1 MSKKF
6 AHTQEE
12 LEKLSLK
19 ELENLAA
26 SMREKIIQVVS
37 KNGGHLSSNLG
48 AVELSIAMHLV
59 FDVKKIL
66 LFLMCHISLIHTSF

>member
-59 FDVKKIL
+59 FDTKKIL

>member
-6 AHTQEE
+6 AHSQEE

-26 SMREKIIQVVS
+26 SIREKIIQVVS

-48 AVELSIAMHLV
+48 AVELSIGMHLV
-59 FDVKKIL
+59 FDAKKIL
-66 LFLMCHISLIHTSF
+66 LFLMYPINLIHISF

>member
-48 AVELSIAMHLV
+48 TVELSIAMHLV
-59 FDVKKIL
+59 FDAKNQTVKYDL
-66 LFLMCHISLIHTSF
+66 V

>member
-26 SMREKIIQVVS
+26 SIREKIIQVVS

-59 FDVKKIL
+59 FDAKKIL
-66 LFLMCHISLIHTSF
+66 LFLMCHINLIHTSF

>member
-6 AHTQEE
+6 VHTQEE

-59 FDVKKIL
+59 FDAKKDPFI
-66 LFLMCHISLIHTSF
+66 FDVSHQS